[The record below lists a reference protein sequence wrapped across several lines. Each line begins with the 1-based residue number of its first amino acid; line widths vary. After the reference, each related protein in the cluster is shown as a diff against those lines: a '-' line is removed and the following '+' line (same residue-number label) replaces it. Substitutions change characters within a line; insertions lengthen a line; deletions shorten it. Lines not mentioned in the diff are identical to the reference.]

1 MAAKLKIA
9 GTWSGVLEVELEKLT
24 VPMLRQEVANRSN
37 CNPSSINLIFG
48 GRLLKDTD
56 DQNNTNN
63 LKLSE
68 LGLKNNSKVL
78 STQVNVDAGKSFQ
91 KELTDVEERRAK
103 LSRLELAA
111 GMLVKRHAEGLLPIE
126 DFNIEMEDQRGQK
139 VKLESESEQRA
150 IMMGLMLHTKG
161 KQLMRKQ
168 QYKDALHVLKLGEE
182 AFTLIDTKFVERIDN
197 VPILQIDMVWCCF
210 MLRDINLLALAGERL
225 EVARIGI
232 EHSHGKNASRA
243 RKLNRSRSPEMA
255 LYLRL
260 ELLEGV
266 AAFHC
271 GKLDK
276 CRESLTSAK
285 ARFDKLQVS
294 DEALSLLMSMGYHE
308 YEAKRGL
315 KMNEQDVESAIN
327 FLEEEKEKKAKKQ
340 EDNIK
345 RQQEIREQKKFGKTP
360 LGKAVDLQIVH
371 YMESI
376 GFERELAAEALRRHE
391 NDTQKAL
398 DALTNPELNSKIQLD
413 IDSKKRK
420 RQQNHLNSRIE
431 ELVSMG
437 FPRLE
442 VISAVNSHG
451 TRTEALNAL
460 LAQGQTPGAAVDGSI
475 PSSDPA
481 PRSNAET
488 TENQTSSSSSSS
500 SGERESPS
508 SSQQGIERDV
518 EMENELLEGLQG
530 EDTFEDY
537 DIDVTIE
544 ADAINEYLALLDST
558 ADGGGGGGGN

>member
-1 MAAKLKIA
+1 MTHLVFSPNTQIVVSLSSAITLPMAAKLKIA

-285 ARFDKLQVS
+285 ARFDK
-294 DEALSLLMSMGYHE
+294 
-308 YEAKRGL
+308 
-315 KMNEQDVESAIN
+315 DVESAIN